1 MIVFVFRF
9 GVGQFLTIDG
19 IHHFNFNDGTE
30 IVQAFFQV
38 FLVDD
43 HFCLCLF
50 PIINR
55 HRITTTRFAD
65 GRGKHTYA
73 TPDAYHLIAFHHIPL
88 VAT

>member
-1 MIVFVFRF
+1 MVVFVFCF

-19 IHHFNFNDGTE
+19 IHHFNFNDGRKV
-30 IVQAFFQV
+30 IQAIFQV
-38 FLVDD
+38 FLIDND
-43 HFCLCLF
+43 FRLCLF

-55 HRITTTRFAD
+55 HRIATARFAD

-73 TPDAYHLIAFHHIPL
+73 ATHAYHLVAFHHITL